1 MAFSIFNKKPEPP
14 PKPQAKVPPHAK
26 PPAASA
32 PVEQTQTTA
41 PPRGQSQKQLSQK
54 IDQIEA
60 EMEEFT
66 LDFTSPPPSRPVASA
81 HRAPQAAMAPTV
93 AAPMPAPAPAPVSA
107 APPAFEAMF
116 PSAAVSPVSAAPSPA
131 PAQRTP
137 LPAAAPRAKP
147 QVEHGFNPSARSSPS
162 AKSAKP
168 VAKVALPAPLR
179 VSAPAPSSAL
189 AAGVRPPSAAPVRP
203 AFAPGVASVMMM
215 EVEQSP
221 FEAAPVLEEAAIL
234 YANGQDL
241 TALAAL
247 TDALQN
253 TKMPDAAARQG
264 WFLLFDLYEN
274 LGRRDEFET
283 SAIDFAVR
291 FETSPP
297 AYNDR
302 SSVKDPALATGS
314 AQYFALTGTL
324 DAATEKQFTQLA
336 KTALRDKTVRI
347 EFGKIDAV
355 AAEGCALLL
364 AQLKEFKKSSHDLV
378 FSSAEHLI
386 KLVNGAIE
394 TGRRSDPEVF
404 WMLLLELYQFQ
415 QMQAAFEETAL
426 NYCITYEVSPPSWVE
441 LPKSASNTAPVNG
454 PATMDVP
461 QDAFYLKGEL
471 AGASDLLFNDIA
483 AHAGGKSR
491 VVIDL
496 FGVKRIDFIAAGA
509 FLNVAQTLR
518 GMSKEIEI
526 RSSSPLVA
534 ALLVSMGF
542 LNHVRL
548 TQRGK

>member
-1 MAFSIFNKKPEPP
+1 M
-14 PKPQAKVPPHAK
+14 
-26 PPAASA
+26 
-32 PVEQTQTTA
+32 
-41 PPRGQSQKQLSQK
+41 
-54 IDQIEA
+54 
-60 EMEEFT
+60 
-66 LDFTSPPPSRPVASA
+66 
-81 HRAPQAAMAPTV
+81 
-93 AAPMPAPAPAPVSA
+93 
-107 APPAFEAMF
+107 
-116 PSAAVSPVSAAPSPA
+116 
-131 PAQRTP
+131 
-137 LPAAAPRAKP
+137 
-147 QVEHGFNPSARSSPS
+147 
-162 AKSAKP
+162 
-168 VAKVALPAPLR
+168 
-179 VSAPAPSSAL
+179 
-189 AAGVRPPSAAPVRP
+189 APVRP
-203 AFAPGVASVMMM
+203 AFPPGVASVMMM

-324 DAATEKQFTQLA
+324 DAAAEKQFTQLA

-355 AAEGCALLL
+355 AAAGCALLL
-364 AQLKEFKKSSHDLV
+364 AQLKEFKKSGHDLV

-441 LPKSASNTAPVNG
+441 LPKSASNTAPVNR
-454 PATMDVP
+454 PATMNVP

-491 VVIDL
+491 VVIDM

>member
-1 MAFSIFNKKPEPP
+1 MAFSIFNKKSEPP
-14 PKPQAKVPPHAK
+14 PKPQAKVPPPAK
-26 PPAASA
+26 PRAVSA
-32 PVEQTQTTA
+32 PVEQTHTTA
-41 PPRGQSQKQLSQK
+41 PSRGQSQEQLSQK
-54 IDQIEA
+54 INQIEA
-60 EMEEFT
+60 EMDEFT
-66 LDFTSPPPSRPVASA
+66 LDFTSPSASRPARSGNP
-81 HRAPQAAMAPTV
+81 APQGALAPTV
-93 AAPMPAPAPAPVSA
+93 AAPMPPPAPTAPS
-107 APPAFEAMF
+107 AFEAMF
-116 PSAAVSPVSAAPSPA
+116 PSLGAPPASAAPPPPPVQRTPA
-131 PAQRTP
+131 PAV
-137 LPAAAPRAKP
+137 AAPRAKP
-147 QVEHGFNPSARSSPS
+147 LIEHGFNPSARSSPS
-162 AKSAKP
+162 AKSVRPIANVSP
-168 VAKVALPAPLR
+168 LAPLR
-179 VSAPAPSSAL
+179 
-189 AAGVRPPSAAPVRP
+189 
-203 AFAPGVASVMMM
+203 AFAPETAPGAGVGLPSGATAKSAFPQGVASVMMM
-215 EVEQSP
+215 EVEQRP

-234 YANGQDL
+234 YANGQAL

-247 TDALQN
+247 SDALQN
-253 TKMPDAAARQG
+253 AKMPDATARQG

-283 SAIDFAVR
+283 AALDFAVR

-302 SSVKDPALATGS
+302 SSVKDPALVTGS

-324 DAATEKQFTQLA
+324 DGAVEKQFAQLA
-336 KTALRDKTVRI
+336 KTAERNQTVRI
-347 EFGKIDAV
+347 EFGKIEAV

-364 AQLKEFKKSSHDLV
+364 AQLKGFKKSGHGLV

-386 KLVNGAIE
+386 KLLNGAIE

-441 LPKSASNTAPVNG
+441 LAKSASSTPPANG
-454 PATMDVP
+454 PATLDVP

-471 AGASDLLFNDIA
+471 AGASELLLNDIA

-491 VVIDL
+491 VVIDM
-496 FGVKRIDFIAAGA
+496 FGVKRIDFIAAGG
-509 FLNVAQTLR
+509 FLNVVQTLR

>member
-1 MAFSIFNKKPEPP
+1 
-14 PKPQAKVPPHAK
+14 
-26 PPAASA
+26 
-32 PVEQTQTTA
+32 
-41 PPRGQSQKQLSQK
+41 
-54 IDQIEA
+54 
-60 EMEEFT
+60 
-66 LDFTSPPPSRPVASA
+66 
-81 HRAPQAAMAPTV
+81 
-93 AAPMPAPAPAPVSA
+93 
-107 APPAFEAMF
+107 
-116 PSAAVSPVSAAPSPA
+116 
-131 PAQRTP
+131 
-137 LPAAAPRAKP
+137 
-147 QVEHGFNPSARSSPS
+147 
-162 AKSAKP
+162 
-168 VAKVALPAPLR
+168 
-179 VSAPAPSSAL
+179 
-189 AAGVRPPSAAPVRP
+189 
-203 AFAPGVASVMMM
+203 MMM
-215 EVEQSP
+215 EVAQSP

-283 SAIDFAVR
+283 AAIDFAVR

-297 AYNDR
+297 AFNDR
-302 SSVKDPALATGS
+302 SSVKDPALVTGS

-324 DAATEKQFTQLA
+324 DAAAEKQFAQLA

-355 AAEGCALLL
+355 AAEGCVLLL
-364 AQLKEFKKSSHDLV
+364 AQLKKFKKSGHDLV

-386 KLVNGAIE
+386 KLLNGAIE

-441 LPKSASNTAPVNG
+441 LAKSASNTPPVNG
-454 PATMDVP
+454 LATMDVP

-471 AGASDLLFNDIA
+471 AGASEFLFNDIA

-491 VVIDL
+491 VVIDM
-496 FGVKRIDFIAAGA
+496 FGVKRIDFIAAGG
-509 FLNVAQTLR
+509 FLNLAQTLR